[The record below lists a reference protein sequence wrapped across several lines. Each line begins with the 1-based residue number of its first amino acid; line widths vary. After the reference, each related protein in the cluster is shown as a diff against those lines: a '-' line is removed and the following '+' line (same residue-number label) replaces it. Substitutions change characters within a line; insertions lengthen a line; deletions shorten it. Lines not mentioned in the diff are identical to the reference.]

1 MKHLFHSILFCII
14 ITFIACNNDDNKYDY
29 GNFRM
34 DFVTVLSSE
43 SGIRFLRD
51 DGITLFSATNNANS
65 EYLSAGNRI
74 ILRYIPKEKIS
85 PTEQFAD
92 IQSISVVPKGDIV
105 FTTKEQAESFGND
118 PLYIISLW
126 PGGGYLNLRYKIEE
140 NNAHHQ
146 LVLFCIPENQISQDT
161 LYLKLQ
167 HKAYSDNPGFLSKGY
182 AAFSLEKIQDIIQR
196 VKAIKVD
203 ANISNLKQQYFIFNT
218 ETL

>member
-1 MKHLFHSILFCII
+1 MKRLFHFILFCA
-14 ITFIACNNDDNKYDY
+14 ITTLIACNDDNQYDY

-43 SGIRFLRD
+43 TGMRFLRD
-51 DGITLFSATNNANS
+51 DGIILFSSTNNANS
-65 EYLSAGNRI
+65 EYLNVGNRI
-74 ILRYIPKEKIS
+74 LLRYIPEEIIS
-85 PTEQFAD
+85 ATEQSAD
-92 IQSISVVPKGDIV
+92 IQSIIIIPERDIV

-126 PGGGYLNLRYKIEE
+126 PGGGYLNLRYKIEW

-161 LYLKLQ
+161 LYLELQ
-167 HKAYSDNPGFLSKGY
+167 HKSDSDNTGYLSKGY
-182 AAFSLEKIQDIIQR
+182 AAFSLEKIQNSIQR
-196 VKAIKVD
+196 VKAIKVN
-203 ANISNLKQQYFIFNT
+203 AHISNLKQQYFIFNT